1 MTTELLVA
9 VAALTDHS
17 VVPTY
22 YLNEPGDFNPPPTT
36 SMAHITVLSE
46 RLSGIEL
53 AALLGIVPDERWERG
68 DRPHARGKYA
78 GCSVGSR
85 LTETASP
92 DAHLA
97 DLLDRLDP
105 IASNV
110 RALVA
115 DDRVFSVRLWVYH
128 SIPNWNPG
136 LSFAAPILER
146 ISSMGTG
153 LELDIYVTDPSA
165 PIGLN
170 SPFSG
175 ARPSDIG
182 GH

>member
-1 MTTELLVA
+1 M
-9 VAALTDHS
+9 
-17 VVPTY
+17 PTY
-22 YLNEPGDFNPPPTT
+22 FVDDFDTFSPPPTSST
-36 SMAHITVLSE
+36 AHLTVLSE
-46 RLSGIEL
+46 TLSGNVL
-53 AALLGIVPDERWERG
+53 ADLLGILPDERWDRG
-68 DRPHARGKYA
+68 DKPHARGKYA

-85 LTETASP
+85 LTDTASP

-105 IASNV
+105 VALNV

-128 SIPNWNPG
+128 RVPNWNPG
-136 LSFAAPILER
+136 LSFAASLIER
-146 ISSMGTG
+146 ISSLGTG

-165 PIGLN
+165 PIALN
-170 SPFSG
+170 SPLGGS
-175 ARPSDIG
+175 RPSDIA

>member
-1 MTTELLVA
+1 
-9 VAALTDHS
+9 
-17 VVPTY
+17 VPTY
-22 YLNEPGDFNPPPTT
+22 FVDDLDAFSPPPTNST
-36 SMAHITVLSE
+36 AHLTILSE
-46 RLSGIEL
+46 TLSGIAL
-53 AALLGIVPDERWERG
+53 ADLLGIRPDGRWDRG
-68 DRPHARGKYA
+68 EKPHARGKFA

-85 LTETASP
+85 LPDTASP

-105 IASNV
+105 VASNV

-115 DDRVFSVRLWVYH
+115 DHRVFSVRLWVYH
-128 SIPNWNPG
+128 RIANWNPG
-136 LSFAAPILER
+136 LSFAAPLLER

-165 PIGLN
+165 PIALK
-170 SPFSG
+170 SPFGGS
-175 ARPSDIG
+175 RPNDIA

>member
-1 MTTELLVA
+1 VLP
-9 VAALTDHS
+9 ALTDYPI
-17 VVPTY
+17 VPTY
-22 YLNEPGDFNPPPTT
+22 FVDDQGEFNPPPTR
-36 SMAHITVLSE
+36 SMAHLTVLSE
-46 RLSGIEL
+46 TLSGMQL
-53 AALLGIVPDERWERG
+53 ASLVGIVPDERWDRG
-68 DRPHARGKYA
+68 DRPHAPGKYA
-78 GCSVGSR
+78 GCKVGSR
-85 LTETASP
+85 LNDTASP

-105 IASNV
+105 VASNI
-110 RALVA
+110 RLLVA

-136 LSFAAPILER
+136 LSFAAPLLER
-146 ISSMGTG
+146 VSSMGTG

-165 PIGLN
+165 PAALN

-182 GH
+182 GN